1 MLVLQKEIIKQFEE
15 EQLISKK
22 SLENIEELD

>member
-1 MLVLQKEIIKQFEE
+1 MSDLQKELIKQFEE

-22 SLENIEELD
+22 SFENIEQLD